1 MRIPVLAMLTL
12 IASGCAS
19 DPGAARDATA
29 ICDGTERLRGTHATA
44 LAEDGG
50 PLSVTTGR
58 RLIAT
63 IDAGCAGGQEPRSR
77 LNRGA
82 R

>member
-19 DPGAARDATA
+19 DPGAGPDATA
-29 ICDGTERLRGTHATA
+29 ICDGTERLRGNHAAA

-50 PLSVTTGR
+50 ARSVTTGR

-63 IDAGCAGGQEPRSR
+63 LDAGCGG
-77 LNRGA
+77 
-82 R
+82 